1 MKVTAFGIF
10 AVAAEQQQDL
20 VEAINRA
27 AEVVCKLP
35 GFLGSAVYAS
45 VDGTKVVNQ
54 SHWASIEDH
63 DAVLEVPEAMA
74 IAEVM
79 FAIAKPDPIICV
91 ERGEFSPA

>member
-10 AVAAEQQQDL
+10 AVAAEKQQDL

-27 AEVVCKLP
+27 GEVVRKLP
-35 GFLGSAVYAS
+35 GFLGSTLYAS
-45 VDGTKVVNQ
+45 ADGTRVVNQ
-54 SHWASIEDH
+54 SHWASIESH
-63 DAVLEVPEAMA
+63 DAVLEDPEAMA
-74 IAEVM
+74 LAEVM